1 MHTKVAKNIKVAFF
15 LNLVFSII
23 ELIGGI
29 LTNSI
34 SIISDSIHDFG
45 DAISIGISYLCEK
58 KAKQRPNNKYT
69 FGYLRFSL
77 IGALVTSFVLLIGSI
92 LVLYNAIPRLFNPV
106 IVNYK
111 WMAILAVFGVI
122 INGYAAY
129 KTARGNNIN
138 EKAINLHVLED
149 VFGWIAVLIGSL
161 LIKIFNLHII
171 DPILSIILA
180 VYILLHVFE
189 HLKKIIEIFLEKIP
203 DDVDI
208 TELKKGLKQN
218 YKEIKDIH
226 HIHIWTIDGI
236 NNYITMHI
244 VLDDSITNI
253 QVITLKNNIKEE
265 LTKENIKHITIEV
278 EYVSENL

>member
-1 MHTKVAKNIKVAFF
+1 MHTKVARNIKVAFF
-15 LNLVFSII
+15 LNLIFSII
-23 ELIGGI
+23 ELIGGLI
-29 LTNSI
+29 TNSI

-45 DAISIGISYLCEK
+45 DAISIGISYLCER

-92 LVLYNAIPRLFNPV
+92 IVLYNAIPRLFNPV
-106 IVNYK
+106 TVNYK
-111 WMAILAVFGVI
+111 WMMILAVFGVI

-129 KTARGNNIN
+129 KTAKGSNIN
-138 EKAINLHVLED
+138 EKAINLHILED
-149 VFGWIAVLIGSL
+149 VLGWIAVLIGAL
-161 LIKIFNLHII
+161 LIQIFKLYII

-180 VYILLHVFE
+180 VYILFHVFE

-208 TELKKGLKQN
+208 TELRKGLKEN
-218 YKEIKDIH
+218 YKAIKDIH

-236 NNYITMHI
+236 KNYITMHI
-244 VLDDSITNI
+244 VLDDSIKNNE
-253 QVITLKNNIKEE
+253 VIALKNNIKGE
-265 LTKENIKHITIEV
+265 LTKENIKHITIEI
-278 EYVSENL
+278 EYASENC